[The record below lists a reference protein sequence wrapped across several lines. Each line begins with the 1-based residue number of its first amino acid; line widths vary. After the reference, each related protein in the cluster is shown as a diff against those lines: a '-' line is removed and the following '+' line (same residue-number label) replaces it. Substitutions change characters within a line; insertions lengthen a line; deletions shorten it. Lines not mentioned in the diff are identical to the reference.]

1 MGKVSVVANA
11 KISQVDRDN
20 PSARCFKS
28 SRLWKDCQLGNIC
41 SICWIC
47 KMCNLIE
54 PPARSLYTTIGP
66 GGSWAS
72 TSRITENMEFILP
85 PERRIKSE
93 KSNDGGGCL
102 DMGCCT
108 IGCPVGGILSLSG
121 LSSCSCGSSSSSLES
136 SYPVNRIDVIMEFI
150 LRKAEYHMQNMQNMQ
165 NMTNM

>member
-1 MGKVSVVANA
+1 
-11 KISQVDRDN
+11 
-20 PSARCFKS
+20 
-28 SRLWKDCQLGNIC
+28 
-41 SICWIC
+41 
-47 KMCNLIE
+47 MCNLIE

-66 GGSWAS
+66 GGRRAS

-150 LRKAEYHMQNMQNMQ
+150 LRICRLKYAQYAEYAEYDQYVVLNMLTICTICRICRIC
-165 NMTNM
+165 NMTNMSNMQIPNSIWTPPLFI